1 MTSMEQHDDVLL
13 SARGVGM
20 AYTRRR
26 EGTTLTAI
34 ENLDVDIRKGEF
46 VSILGPSGCGKTTF
60 LKIVDGQV
68 RATQGQIMLRGRP
81 LSEAKRERAMVFQ
94 EPLLFPWFT
103 VARNVAY
110 GLECQ
115 RVPRAAAAQRAD
127 TYIDMV
133 GLTSFASHYPHELSG
148 GMQQRANLA
157 RALTVDPTLLLMDEP
172 FSALDAM
179 TRELMQQELLR
190 VWEESK
196 RTVLFVT
203 HQIAEAVYLSDRVL
217 VMSGRPG
224 RIVRDVTID
233 FPRPRPLD
241 IKRTQQFLDYEDE
254 IWHLIESQVR
264 QDFAAE
270 EAPAA
275 DDEARPES

>member
-1 MTSMEQHDDVLL
+1 MEQRDSVLL

-26 EGTTLTAI
+26 EGTVLTAI
-34 ENLDVDIRKGEF
+34 ENLDVDIRAGEF

-60 LKIVDGQV
+60 LRIVDGQIK
-68 RATQGQIMLRGRP
+68 ATDGEIMLNGRP
-81 LSEAKRERAMVFQ
+81 LALAKRERAMVFQ

-115 RVPRAAAAQRAD
+115 RVPRAEAARRAQQF
-127 TYIDMV
+127 INMV
-133 GLTSFASHYPHELSG
+133 GLQGFATHFPHELSG

-203 HQIAEAVYLSDRVL
+203 HQISEAIYLSDRVL

-224 RIVRDVTID
+224 RIVKDLAIE

-241 IKRTQQFLDYEDE
+241 IKRTQQFLAYEDE
-254 IWHLIESQVR
+254 IWRLIESQVR
-264 QDFAAE
+264 EDFHE
-270 EAPAA
+270 EASP
-275 DDEARPES
+275 DDAGRPES